1 MPTTCPICTAE
12 FDAETDR
19 RTCSPSCASALGNR
33 GRNSSNCLHCCMVAD
48 YYWARDADIRS
59 IEVAGA
65 DERHPINFFDYLTE
79 HRSYAQELEYA
90 A

>member
-1 MPTTCPICTAE
+1 MTTCAVCPAE
-12 FDAETDR
+12 FEASTGR
-19 RTCSPSCASALGNR
+19 RTCSASCASALGNR
-33 GRNSSNCLHCCMVAD
+33 GRNPSNCRHCCMVAD
-48 YYWARDADIRS
+48 YYWTRDQDIRA
-59 IEVAGA
+59 IEVAAG